1 MITHAIVPENVT
13 RWTLTQAA
21 GPAQSYRMK
30 RLLVGLAALLIA
42 GWPVL
47 SHAQYDDEQTTDQYN
62 DVEDGQSLKVI
73 SYLLTPFGMAL
84 EWGLTRPLHYVA
96 TQTSA
101 GPIIAGDTETTYF
114 GENDNADLLPPG
126 TFAPHVM
133 TGQYSN
139 YSFQT
144 PFVGTTAPGVPI
156 QPATV
161 PPAPPVA
168 PQAGGQA
175 PIMR

>member
-1 MITHAIVPENVT
+1 
-13 RWTLTQAA
+13 
-21 GPAQSYRMK
+21 MK
-30 RLLVGLAALLIA
+30 RALVGLAALLIA

-47 SHAQYDDEQTTDQYN
+47 SHAQYNDDEENSSQYN
-62 DVEDGQSLKVI
+62 DVEDGQTLKVI
-73 SYLLTPFGMAL
+73 SYILTPFGMAL

-101 GPIIAGDTETTYF
+101 GPLIAGDTEPTYF
-114 GENDNADLLPPG
+114 GQNDNADLLPPG
-126 TFAPHVM
+126 TFAPQVM

-144 PFVGTTAPGVPI
+144 PFVGTAAPEVPM
-156 QPATV
+156 QQATV
-161 PPAPPVA
+161 PQAPSVM